1 MGEKKE
7 ETTAEVA
14 EKKNDAGEKKSGGDA
29 GEKKSGDG
37 PAAIVLKL
45 DLHCEGCAKKV
56 KRSIRHFEGVE
67 DVKADCES
75 GKLTVK
81 GNVDPTWLRE
91 KVAIKTKKTV
101 VLLSP
106 QPKKDAGGAA
116 SGGGGSGG
124 DKKSDEKKVEEK
136 KTEDK
141 KPKEPQGS
149 TVVLKIQLHCDG
161 CAHKIKRIIKKIDGV
176 EEVKVDS
183 EKDLVTVKGTMDLK
197 DLIPYLKDKLKR
209 NVEIVPPKKDD
220 GGGEKKEKE
229 GGGGG
234 GGGEKKE
241 KEGGGG
247 GGEKKEKEV
256 GGGGGGGEKKEKEK
270 EGGGASDKK
279 ESGEKKES
287 ESKAEGSKG
296 VETKTEVNKYDYYG
310 YNAQTHYAMPMY
322 NQSYMNQDYGVTMY
336 DHGYNAHTGYAIE
349 HSHYQPSY
357 VPPPPPTTYLND
369 AQMFSDENPNGC
381 SVM

>member
-7 ETTAEVA
+7 ETKAEVA
-14 EKKNDAGEKKSGGDA
+14 EKKNDAGEKKSGAVDA
-29 GEKKSGDG
+29 TGKKDVG
-37 PAAIVLKL
+37 PTAIVLKL

-67 DVKADCES
+67 EVKTDCDG

-81 GNVDPTWLRE
+81 GNVDPSWLRE
-91 KVAIKTKKTV
+91 KVAMKTKKTV
-101 VLLSP
+101 VLVSP
-106 QPKKDAGGAA
+106 QPKKDAGA
-116 SGGGGSGG
+116 G
-124 DKKSDEKKVEEK
+124 DKKPDEKKPEEK
-136 KTEDK
+136 KPEDK
-141 KPKEPQGS
+141 KPKEPQVS
-149 TVVLKIQLHCDG
+149 TVVLKIRLHCDG

-197 DLIPYLKDKLKR
+197 ELIPYLKDKLKR
-209 NVEIVPPKKDD
+209 NVEIIPPKKDD
-220 GGGEKKEKE
+220 GGGEKKE

-241 KEGGGG
+241 KEGGGDKKVESN
-247 GGEKKEKEV
+247 EKKE
-256 GGGGGGGEKKEKEK
+256 GEP
-270 EGGGASDKK
+270 
-279 ESGEKKES
+279 
-287 ESKAEGSKG
+287 KAEGSKG
-296 VETKTEVNKYDYYG
+296 VETKSEANKLEYYG

-336 DHGYNAHTGYAIE
+336 DPGYNAHTGYAME
-349 HSHYQPSY
+349 YGYHQPSY
-357 VPPPPPTTYLND
+357 VPPPPPTTYLNN

>member
-7 ETTAEVA
+7 ETKTEVT
-14 EKKNDAGEKKSGGDA
+14 EKKNDAGGDA
-29 GEKKSGDG
+29 GGGKKDVG
-37 PAAIVLKL
+37 PTAIVLKL

-56 KRSIRHFEGVE
+56 KRSIRHLEGVE
-67 DVKADCES
+67 EVKTDCEG

-81 GNVDPTWLRE
+81 GNVDPIWLRE
-91 KVAIKTKKTV
+91 KVVSKTKKTV
-101 VLLSP
+101 VLVFP
-106 QPKKDAGGAA
+106 QPKKDAGAGV
-116 SGGGGSGG
+116 G
-124 DKKSDEKKVEEK
+124 DKKPDEKKAEEK

-141 KPKEPQGS
+141 KPKEPQVS
-149 TVVLKIQLHCDG
+149 TVVLKIRLHCDG

-197 DLIPYLKDKLKR
+197 ELIPYLKDKLKR

-229 GGGGG
+229 GGAGVGEKKEKEGGGGG

-241 KEGGGG
+241 KEGGGDKKSESS
-247 GGEKKEKEV
+247 EKKE
-256 GGGGGGGEKKEKEK
+256 G
-270 EGGGASDKK
+270 
-279 ESGEKKES
+279 
-287 ESKAEGSKG
+287 ESKGEGSKG
-296 VETKTEVNKYDYYG
+296 VETKSEANKLEYYG

-322 NQSYMNQDYGVTMY
+322 NQSYMNQDYDITMY
-336 DHGYNAHTGYAIE
+336 DPGYNAHTGYAME
-349 HSHYQPSY
+349 YGYHPPSY
-357 VPPPPPTTYLND
+357 VPPPPPTTYLNND

>member
-7 ETTAEVA
+7 ETKAEVA
-14 EKKNDAGEKKSGGDA
+14 EKKNDAGEKKSGAVDA
-29 GEKKSGDG
+29 AGKKEVG
-37 PAAIVLKL
+37 PTAIVLKL

-67 DVKADCES
+67 DVKTDCDG

-81 GNVDPTWLRE
+81 GNVDPAWLRE
-91 KVAIKTKKTV
+91 KVAMKTKKTV
-101 VLLSP
+101 VLVSP
-106 QPKKDAGGAA
+106 QPKKDAGAGA
-116 SGGGGSGG
+116 G
-124 DKKSDEKKVEEK
+124 DKKPDEKKAEEK
-136 KTEDK
+136 KPEDK
-141 KPKEPQGS
+141 KPKEPQVS
-149 TVVLKIQLHCDG
+149 TVVLKIRLHCDG

-197 DLIPYLKDKLKR
+197 ELIPYLKDKLKR
-209 NVEIVPPKKDD
+209 NVEIIPPKKDD
-220 GGGEKKEKE
+220 GGGEKKEGGGGEKKEKEGGGGEKKEKE

-241 KEGGGG
+241 KEGGADKKVESN
-247 GGEKKEKEV
+247 EKKE
-256 GGGGGGGEKKEKEK
+256 GE
-270 EGGGASDKK
+270 SN
-279 ESGEKKES
+279 
-287 ESKAEGSKG
+287 AEGSKG
-296 VETKTEVNKYDYYG
+296 VETKFEANKLEYYG
-310 YNAQTHYAMPMY
+310 YNAQTHYATPMY

-336 DHGYNAHTGYAIE
+336 DPGYNAHTGYAME
-349 HSHYQPSY
+349 YGYHQPSY
-357 VPPPPPTTYLND
+357 VPPPPPTTYLNN

>member
-7 ETTAEVA
+7 ETKAEVA
-14 EKKNDAGEKKSGGDA
+14 EKKNDAGEKKS
-29 GEKKSGDG
+29 DG
-37 PAAIVLKL
+37 VLKL

-67 DVKADCES
+67 DVKTDCES

-91 KVAIKTKKTV
+91 KVATKTKKTV
-101 VLLSP
+101 VLVSP
-106 QPKKDAGGAA
+106 QPKKDADA
-116 SGGGGSGG
+116 GGGSSGG

-136 KTEDK
+136 KPEDKK
-141 KPKEPQGS
+141 KPKEPQVS
-149 TVVLKIQLHCDG
+149 TVVLKIRLHCDG

-220 GGGEKKEKE
+220 GGGEKKEK

-247 GGEKKEKEV
+247 GGGEKKEKE
-256 GGGGGGGEKKEKEK
+256 GGGGGGGREKKEKE
-270 EGGGASDKK
+270 GGSAGDKK
-279 ESGEKKES
+279 ESSGEKRE
-287 ESKAEGSKG
+287 
-296 VETKTEVNKYDYYG
+296 
-310 YNAQTHYAMPMY
+310 
-322 NQSYMNQDYGVTMY
+322 
-336 DHGYNAHTGYAIE
+336 
-349 HSHYQPSY
+349 
-357 VPPPPPTTYLND
+357 
-369 AQMFSDENPNGC
+369 
-381 SVM
+381 

>member
-7 ETTAEVA
+7 ETKAEGG
-14 EKKNDAGEKKSGGDA
+14 EKKNDAGGDKKSGGEAA
-29 GEKKSGDG
+29 GGKKDDG
-37 PAAIVLKL
+37 PTAIILKL

-56 KRSIRHFEGVE
+56 KRSIRHFEGVN
-67 DVKADCES
+67 DVKADCGS

-91 KVAIKTKKTV
+91 KVESKTKKKV
-101 VLLSP
+101 ELVSP
-106 QPKKDAGGAA
+106 QPKKD
-116 SGGGGSGG
+116 GGGSGG
-124 DKKSDEKKVEEK
+124 DKKSDEKKPEEK
-136 KTEDK
+136 KAEEKNPEDK

-149 TVVLKIQLHCDG
+149 TVVLKIRLHCDG

-197 DLIPYLKDKLKR
+197 ELIPYLKDKLKR

-220 GGGEKKEKE
+220 GGGEKKGKESGGDGGGGEEKKEKE
-229 GGGGG
+229 GSGSG

-241 KEGGGG
+241 GGSGEDKK
-247 GGEKKEKEV
+247 EKKE
-256 GGGGGGGEKKEKEK
+256 GEP
-270 EGGGASDKK
+270 
-279 ESGEKKES
+279 
-287 ESKAEGSKG
+287 KAEGSKS
-296 VETKTEVNKYDYYG
+296 VETKAEVNKMEYYG
-310 YNAQTHYAMPMY
+310 YNPQTHYAMPMY

-336 DHGYNAHTGYAIE
+336 DHGYNAHTGYVME
-349 HSHYQPSY
+349 YGHHPSSY
-357 VPPPPPTTYLND
+357 VPPSPPPTYLNN
-369 AQMFSDENPNGC
+369 APQMFSDENPNGC